1 MDPVIGKGLLER
13 FYELLGQPDPV
24 PFGRLQL
31 VGDRA
36 VLLRLGETEV
46 DVLHLALDVV

>member
-13 FYELLGQPDPV
+13 FYELLGQPYAV
-24 PFGRLQL
+24 SFRGFQL